1 MIVVTG
7 ALGFI
12 GSALIKQLNMMG
24 HFDILAVDDFYQ
36 DRKNPNIDNKK
47 IREFIHR
54 DIFIPWFER
63 IYSQIDFVFH
73 LGARTDTA
81 EMDTAIFDRLNL
93 NYSKDIWR
101 LCAQHDIPLVYASS
115 AATYGIGDQG
125 FDDKHSIVKS
135 LKPLNLYG
143 VSKNDFDIWALAQ
156 KKKPPFWAGIK
167 FFNVYGPNEYHKS
180 RMASVILHT
189 VRQIKKTG
197 GMKLFRSHHK
207 DYKDG
212 EQKRDFVYIKDVV
225 DVLYFMMEKQPK
237 SGLYNLGTGKARTFY
252 DLAANTFDAMN
263 LKPNISFID
272 TPLDIRDKYQ
282 YFTQA
287 NMSKLKKA
295 GYTKSFTSLE
305 DGINDYVKKYLL
317 TEKIW

>member
-36 DRKNPNIDNKK
+36 DRKNPNIEHKK

-81 EMDTAIFDRLNL
+81 EMDTAIFDKLNVQ
-93 NYSKDIWR
+93 YSKDIWR
-101 LCAQHDIPLVYASS
+101 LCTLHDIPLVYASS
-115 AATYGIGDQG
+115 AATYGIGDMG

-135 LKPLNLYG
+135 LSPLNPYG
-143 VSKNDFDIWALAQ
+143 ISKNDFDIWALNQ

-197 GMKLFRSHHK
+197 AMKLFRSHNK

-212 EQKRDFVYIKDVV
+212 EQKRDFIYIKDVV
-225 DVLYFMMEKQPK
+225 AVLYFMMEKMPK
-237 SGLYNLGTGKARTFY
+237 SGLYNLGTGEARTFY
-252 DLAANTFDAMN
+252 DLASNTFKAMG
-263 LKPNISFID
+263 LEPKISYID
-272 TPLDIRDKYQ
+272 TPIDIRDKYQ
-282 YFTQA
+282 YYTQA
-287 NMSKLKKA
+287 NITKLKKA
-295 GYTKSFTSLE
+295 GYNQAFTSLE
-305 DGINDYVKKYLL
+305 DGIDDYVKNYLL
-317 TEKIW
+317 IEKIW